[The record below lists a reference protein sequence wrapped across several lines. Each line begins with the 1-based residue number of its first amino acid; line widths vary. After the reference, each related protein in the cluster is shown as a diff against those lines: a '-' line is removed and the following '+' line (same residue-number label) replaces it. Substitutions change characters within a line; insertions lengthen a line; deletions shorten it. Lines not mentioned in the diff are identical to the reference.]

1 MADTNGTYRVQ
12 YAALPYRVR
21 QDGEVQ
27 LRLVTSRE
35 TRRWVI
41 PKGWPM
47 KGIPPH
53 KAAAR
58 EAYEEAGL
66 LGSITSAPLGIYRYD
81 KRLSATRSVLCEV
94 MVFPM
99 KVKRYLKKWPERSQ
113 RVGFWFS
120 IETAASVVQ
129 EPELA
134 SLILEF
140 GTVMAERHAQKL
152 AKQAAAAQAKAEADK
167 PTRAA
172 PKKKA
177 VAKTGGDEAPP
188 ATPRPAKTLA
198 GQTSA
203 ANVAADETAAADPQP
218 PESPHAPA
226 AATSNAG
233 AIETAVPTSAATKK
247 AASKKAVG
255 KKAARKKVAVKPE
268 TAKSKMVNPEV
279 TNSEVAKSGA
289 GKTEASKA
297 LAAKSGAKK
306 KDIAKKDIIK
316 KDLDKKQEPDGDIRP
331 DMEAA
336 IPDGGAGAEIPVPKR
351 AAKRG
356 TSRTKSAGLVIEAGE
371 PKAAREPSPKADGR
385 RKGAKKGES
394 QGG

>member
-66 LGSITSAPLGIYRYD
+66 LGSIASAPLGIYRYD

-152 AKQAAAAQAKAEADK
+152 AKQAAAARAKAEADK

-177 VAKTGGDEAPP
+177 VAKTGGDEA
-188 ATPRPAKTLA
+188 
-198 GQTSA
+198 
-203 ANVAADETAAADPQP
+203 D
-218 PESPHAPA
+218 
-226 AATSNAG
+226 
-233 AIETAVPTSAATKK
+233 
-247 AASKKAVG
+247 
-255 KKAARKKVAVKPE
+255 
-268 TAKSKMVNPEV
+268 
-279 TNSEVAKSGA
+279 
-289 GKTEASKA
+289 
-297 LAAKSGAKK
+297 AKK
-306 KDIAKKDIIK
+306 KGKTGRQSPAAKDEKVASVAAENPSLNALTSALDRTKVAKVTRALKRSGLPLQEPKEQLSESSQPDSSVAKKKQADSGATANLAVKTKGK
-316 KDLDKKQEPDGDIRP
+316 KKPLTLQSGAPEPKSAKVLRGAVTMTPADAMMPDEPATGLRDVPSAGKGKRTEVAQLSEQLPDSGAVKATKNHKPEKPAKAKKRPIRSSTVAREQ
-331 DMEAA
+331 D
-336 IPDGGAGAEIPVPKR
+336 DGG
-351 AAKRG
+351 
-356 TSRTKSAGLVIEAGE
+356 S
-371 PKAAREPSPKADGR
+371 
-385 RKGAKKGES
+385 
-394 QGG
+394 